1 MFGSG
6 FQTWE
11 YSPKYAIRSYA
22 YLLLHTVPGK
32 LQIQVF
38 EANKVSFLS
47 VQHFWYAFK
56 WARKTVSDS
65 VGTWGSGMLEDFSDW
80 KRKTEKVL
88 MVYENQRSLAGFFAS
103 DNLVKHGSYSNVLLW
118 LSTYNCLIFMLLSLI
133 FLAGSLIS

>member
-118 LSTYNCLIFMLLSLI
+118 LSTYNCLIFMLLSLK
-133 FLAGSLIS
+133 F